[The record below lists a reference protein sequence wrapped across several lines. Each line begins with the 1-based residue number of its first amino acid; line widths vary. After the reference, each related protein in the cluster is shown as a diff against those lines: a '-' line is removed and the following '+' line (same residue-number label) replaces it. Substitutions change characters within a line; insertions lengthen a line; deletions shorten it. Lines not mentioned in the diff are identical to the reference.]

1 MACGGGGGGTTAPPP
16 PPAPPPPAF
25 ALSSVSPA
33 DAATGVAR
41 DVVISATFNSALDE
55 VSATSAGTFS
65 VAGPG
70 NNLIPA
76 TLTVKAG
83 GTVEIRPT
91 AGALPGDTRY
101 TLSVGKALKDS
112 TGRTLGLDVSRSF
125 STASVRWAASAETV
139 ATLSRF
145 DTDGSPAAL
154 TDAAGRTTV
163 AWLAPDGPAV
173 TLTAARLAS
182 INGSWGSPAVLETAA
197 SGTRLSVARLA
208 AGPAGDVFLTWT
220 RTAAGGVSQA
230 RWARFSLARASWSTP
245 DSIPTAPASADA
257 LPISDAAGNLV
268 LLCHDGASLRATRL
282 SAASGTW
289 SPAQALERPFPGNS
303 ILPNLTRAVADSRGN
318 LVAAWMQLDEDGRAI
333 YAARFDASTSAWS
346 AAQRVD
352 SVPFNGS
359 DAFQL
364 GVDGADVVT
373 LAWTRSGGVAGGD
386 TVWASRLDAAGRA
399 WLSPVRVDRTDPAVS
414 SAQAVSLAVDRAGT
428 ATALWQQGG
437 LRMARW
443 AAGAAAW
450 TEPTPVVT
458 GERALP
464 GVASLQVDAAGN
476 LIVLAGAL
484 GQEVLASRYLISTG
498 QWQPA
503 VVISAPPSGT
513 ALFTTQPVATV
524 DGAGQVIAL
533 WLAQNRVGS
542 VDEFPLSFNRLR

>member
-1 MACGGGGGGTTAPPP
+1 MARSDRLHADTLAIGRLRPWWSCTLLAGLVACGGGGGTTAPPP

-25 ALSSVSPA
+25 ALSSVSPS

-55 VSATSAGTFS
+55 VSAASAGTITL
-65 VAGPG
+65 AGPG

-101 TLSVGKALKDS
+101 TLAVGKALKDS

-125 STASVRWAASAETV
+125 STASVNWAASAETV

-145 DTDGSPAAL
+145 DVYGTPAAL

-163 AWLAPDGPAV
+163 AWLSPEGPAV
-173 TLTAARLAS
+173 TLKAARLAS
-182 INGSWGSPAVLETAA
+182 INGTWGSPAVLETAA
-197 SGTRLSVARLA
+197 SGTSLSRARLV

-220 RTAAGGVSQA
+220 RTAAGGVSEA
-230 RWARFSLARASWSTP
+230 RWARFALASATWSTP
-245 DSIPTAPASADA
+245 DRVPTAPASADV

-289 SPAQALERPFPGNS
+289 SPAQAIERPFPGNS
-303 ILPNLTRAVADSRGN
+303 ILPGLTRAVADSRGN

-333 YAARFDASTSAWS
+333 YAARFDASTAAWS

-359 DAFQL
+359 DAFHL

-386 TVWASRLDAAGRA
+386 TVWANTASAYNDLTPEVRALADLLDT
-399 WLSPVRVDRTDPAVS
+399 LD
-414 SAQAVSLAVDRAGT
+414 
-428 ATALWQQGG
+428 ATAL
-437 LRMARW
+437 
-443 AAGAAAW
+443 
-450 TEPTPVVT
+450 
-458 GERALP
+458 
-464 GVASLQVDAAGN
+464 
-476 LIVLAGAL
+476 LAG
-484 GQEVLASRYLISTG
+484 RI
-498 QWQPA
+498 
-503 VVISAPPSGT
+503 AP
-513 ALFTTQPVATV
+513 
-524 DGAGQVIAL
+524 
-533 WLAQNRVGS
+533 
-542 VDEFPLSFNRLR
+542 